1 MEKGKEERE
10 NVFFKKI
17 VPEYAVSFCLLH
29 LEFDKR

>member
-1 MEKGKEERE
+1 MKIGKEETE

-17 VPEYAVSFCLLH
+17 LPVYSVSFCLLH